1 MNGTYEVLTKCCYF
15 GADPLFKMAA
25 SGELSLTLDPMGN
38 ALQKSSSREPLNGF
52 KSNLA

>member
-1 MNGTYEVLTKCCYF
+1 MNVLYEVLIKCFYF

-38 ALQKSSSREPLNGF
+38 GYKNLLLQNH
-52 KSNLA
+52 